1 MPYPEPALPL
11 SVASQAATSI
21 AAEAEYRVFGIHDCE
36 PDWSDGRYRIY
47 AAWAE
52 ADCMRYGQGRRY
64 SFCIS
69 RRHHNYYHDYRAR
82 YNSSYYFVYDDA
94 CSPHDKTHV
103 TVVAACSDGTHG
115 VIYAT
120 NSADY
125 DTRRIGGS
133 LERFLA
139 TKPGLAQAKERLT
152 CRPLTPAEIS
162 DISAARAAASGTLAF
177 EALSPAQQLMLVRLG
192 TPLTDAEYAQASN
205 EVREAYISRAHLLTD
220 EQASCSTEG
229 QRRHSAQLLRLY
241 NETDRLHQV
250 EWLSAYPPPAP
261 AIVAAH
267 HITLWPPS
275 AAALA
280 TWRSPVTPAPPPLI
294 REDGDGPGGPYL
306 AGPAGNLCLARLQR
320 IMATSTPALFPV
332 RELAENPGGTAAGPI
347 IIVRQRDGFVVL
359 TGNAELAQAQLAGDL
374 DIPVRLATR
383 AHLAYA
389 RI

>member
-1 MPYPEPALPL
+1 MECR
-11 SVASQAATSI
+11 S
-21 AAEAEYRVFGIHDCE
+21 FGIQDCE
-36 PDWSDGRYRIY
+36 PDWSDGRYRVY
-47 AAWAE
+47 AARGE

-64 SFCIS
+64 NFCIS

-103 TVVAACSDGTHG
+103 TVVAARSDGTHD

-139 TKPGLAQAKERLT
+139 TKPGLAKAKELFT
-152 CRPLTPAEIS
+152 CQPLTPAEMT
-162 DISAARAAASGTLAF
+162 DVRAARAAASGEVAF
-177 EALSPAQQLMLVRLG
+177 ETLTPAQQLMLVRLG
-192 TPLTDAEYAQASN
+192 TPLTDAEYAQAPN
-205 EVREAYISRAHLLTD
+205 EVREAYISRAHPLTD
-220 EQASCSTEG
+220 EQAWCSTEA
-229 QRRHSAQLLRLY
+229 QRRRSAQLLRLH
-241 NETDRLHQV
+241 NEAERLHPA
-250 EWLSAYPPPAP
+250 EWLSAYPAPEP

-280 TWRSPVTPAPPPLI
+280 TWHGSTAPASLPVREGGENLSSPCI
-294 REDGDGPGGPYL
+294 
-306 AGPAGNLCLARLQR
+306 AGPDGKLCLTKLQQVV
-320 IMATSTPALFPV
+320 ATCAPALFPV
-332 RELAENPGGTAAGPI
+332 QELAINSNSAAAGPVI
-347 IIVRQRDGFVVL
+347 IARQRDGYLVL
-359 TGNAELAQAQLAGDL
+359 TGNAELGRAQMAGDV
-374 DIPVRLATR
+374 DIPVRQATR

-389 RI
+389 RVEAT